1 MKDILVIGSGI
12 VGICTGIELIERGHS
27 VTLIDPND
35 PGSQTSYGN
44 AGVITD
50 SSLIIINNP
59 QLLKSL
65 FSLIFKKKLHLDIQ
79 NYLLFHD
86 FFGSFDFYYSVI
98 KNIWKKL
105 QKLIK
110 IYKLYH

>member
-65 FSLIFKKKLHLDIQ
+65 FSLVFKKKLHLDIQ
-79 NYLLFHD
+79 NYLSFYD
-86 FFGSFDFYYSVI
+86 FFGLSNFYYSVI

>member
-12 VGICTGIELIERGHS
+12 VGICTGIELIKRGHS
-27 VTLIDPND
+27 VTLIYPND
-35 PGSQTSYGN
+35 SGSQTSYGN
-44 AGVITD
+44 AVITD

-59 QLLKSL
+59 QLFKSL
-65 FSLIFKKKLHLDIQ
+65 FSLVFKKKLHLGIQ